1 MKIASQSPRI
11 GFFLPLPVP
20 PQMPQVRAAGAA
32 QQGEPCAG
40 TPVGTRGQRKPL
52 LERVL
57 HSKYGGGSVPD
68 SPPTGPISL
77 SFSNS
82 VSFPSQP
89 PRPAAP
95 APRGPQA
102 PPRPQAFPAPFAL
115 PVQVPSAL
123 SGWRCCPTKRGCGMG
138 PRPPGRGG
146 HSPLPG
152 SG

>member
-68 SPPTGPISL
+68 SPPHRPHIPFL
-77 SFSNS
+77 FQLCVIPFSAS
-82 VSFPSQP
+82 SS
-89 PRPAAP
+89 
-95 APRGPQA
+95 
-102 PPRPQAFPAPFAL
+102 
-115 PVQVPSAL
+115 
-123 SGWRCCPTKRGCGMG
+123 RCAS
-138 PRPPGRGG
+138 PPGPSG
-146 HSPLPG
+146 SP
-152 SG
+152 